1 MSRRGAA
8 LRWTDEALAEL
19 RAKLERWAQAETER
33 NGCFSITTATDVLL
47 DGSVNR
53 DPISWI
59 VKQLEIEGLVKRH
72 GRLGFRWL
80 GVTPGRVR
88 RKSRPY
94 RWTPEA
100 LTSLEIQV
108 FSFATRR
115 TREHGHFTRENAA
128 EALEVPGNVLKPI
141 LRRLAENGRV
151 ERLGGPLGYRATDV
165 EGPEVSAGRK
175 GPAVWTP

>member
-1 MSRRGAA
+1 
-8 LRWTDEALAEL
+8 
-19 RAKLERWAQAETER
+19 
-33 NGCFSITTATDVLL
+33 
-47 DGSVNR
+47 
-53 DPISWI
+53 
-59 VKQLEIEGLVKRH
+59 VKRH

-80 GVTPGRVR
+80 DVTPGKVR

-100 LTSLEIQV
+100 LTSLETQV

-128 EALEVPGNVLKPI
+128 EALEVPGNVLKHI

-151 ERLGGPLGYRATDV
+151 ERLGGSLGYRATGV

-175 GPAVWTP
+175 GPAVWTPEAMTNLRNQVEQHAREMTMALGGFTISGATAELVGKRNS